1 MHDFD
6 DCIEKMLTFAFGLYK
21 VKKMKTDLKT
31 NIKLY
36 QVSSRYY
43 RPENEIELASL
54 TRYEKVPTT
63 VMGNADEGAREA
75 AREAAQVIARCIE
88 TRGRC
93 VIGFGAGRHV
103 VKVYDELVKL
113 YFADKVSFAD
123 VVAFDLS
130 ELGLG
135 GDEELSLHDYLNE
148 HLYAKVDIEH
158 NNIHTF
164 KYLSHIEDVHGL
176 CKAYEREIIDAGGL
190 DLVLCDINN
199 DGSIAYNEPGSA
211 RNSACRLMLL
221 GSDSRSRVAED
232 LQSDLVPKTAVTL
245 GIGNILSAAS
255 IICVAW
261 EEDSAQALYDTIEGN
276 MTDLVPA
283 SFLQVH
289 SEAMIIADLDAAS
302 RLTRIS
308 YPWKVTSCEWNDY
321 LIRRAIVWLSAQ
333 TGKPVLQL
341 TNKDYNDNGLSELV
355 ALFDSAYNVNIK
367 IFNDLQHTITGWP
380 GGKPDADDTYRPER
394 ATPYPKRVLVFS
406 PHPDDAVVS
415 MGGTVRRLVQ
425 QGHDVSIAF
434 QTDADVAV
442 SDEDLLRSVLLADRL
457 TRRFEGGGFKFIEQT
472 LAQLLGNTNAG
483 APDGDDMRFFKG
495 SIMLSEAMMACRQM
509 GVPKKNLYDLRMP
522 FYVNDPHGQG
532 KVSDADVAVIQD
544 LIQRLQPHQIFVDN
558 DLVDPHGTHVRATT
572 AVLHALDNLKDEPFM
587 RDCRVW
593 LYRGQWGQW
602 DVDQVEM
609 AVPMSPEE
617 FGDKRAAILQFHS
630 QIHDAPFRSSADAQ
644 LPWQRSIERN
654 RDLAE
659 RYQQLGLATYE
670 AIEAFVQ
677 YRFRPDEAD

>member
-1 MHDFD
+1 
-6 DCIEKMLTFAFGLYK
+6 
-21 VKKMKTDLKT
+21 MKTDLKT

-43 RPENEIELASL
+43 RPENEVELASL

-63 VMGNADEGAREA
+63 VIENAELGAREA
-75 AREAAQVIARCIE
+75 ALEVARVIGRCVE
-88 TRGRC
+88 QRGRC
-93 VIGFGAGRHV
+93 VIGFGIGRYV
-103 VKVYDELVKL
+103 FKVYDELVKL

-130 ELGLG
+130 ELGVG
-135 GDEELSLHDYLNE
+135 AGDGLCLHDCISE
-148 HLYAKVDIEH
+148 RLYSKVDIE
-158 NNIHTF
+158 NENIHGF
-164 KYLSHIEDVHGL
+164 SRLSSIEDVHGM

-190 DLVLCDINN
+190 DLVLCDLNI

-221 GSDSRSRVAED
+221 GSDSRSRIAED
-232 LQSDLVPKTAVTL
+232 FQCDMVPKTAVTL
-245 GIGNILSAAS
+245 GMGNILSAGEV
-255 IICVAW
+255 ICVAW
-261 EEDSAQALYDTIEGN
+261 EEDSAMALHDTIEGK
-276 MTDLVPA
+276 MSDQVPA

-289 SEAMIIADLDAAS
+289 NDVNIFADLDAAS

-321 LIRRAIVWLSAQ
+321 LIRRAIVWLSGQ

-341 TNKDYNDNGLSELV
+341 TNKDYNDYGLSELV

-442 SDEDLLRSVLLADRL
+442 SDEDMLRSLLLADRL
-457 TRRFEGGGFKFIEQT
+457 TKRFEGVGFKFIEET
-472 LAQLLGNTNAG
+472 LAKLMSGQM
-483 APDGDDMRFFKG
+483 PDDNGDTRYFKG

-509 GVPKKNLYDLRMP
+509 GIQQDHLYDLRMP
-522 FYVNDPHGQG
+522 FYLNDPHGQG
-532 KVSDADVAVIQD
+532 RLTDADVTVIQD
-544 LIQRLQPHQIFVDN
+544 LITQVKPHQIFVDN
-558 DLVDPHGTHVRATT
+558 DLVDPHGTHVRATG

-617 FGDKRAAILQFHS
+617 FGDKRAAILQFQS
-630 QIHDAPFRSSADAQ
+630 QIHDAPFRSSADAK

-677 YRFRPDEAD
+677 YRFRSDATE